1 MRAHGLTTSLLLAA
15 ILAPLTGFAQQ
26 QPGRFF
32 RPPADDPS
40 LSVLRDIFGNLV
52 DYVAG
57 NGSAAELANN
67 DTVIGAGFAVF
78 CTAVLTLGLLFVAYT
93 TITGIINTAHDGEF
107 LGRKMSSVWIPIRTA
122 AGSALLLPIAG
133 GFCLLQIIVMWM
145 AVQGIGAADAGWN
158 AMLARIDQKGMVGHP
173 NIPDARPLVANIFR
187 SELCMAAMNK
197 SYAESERTTRVNL
210 VKIPH
215 TEIVMVPT
223 DDLAGGTGTLGSSGL
238 FGINYKPVELKT
250 TSYSWETSDGYT
262 RNDVCG
268 TLEWEESAASEAG
281 NSRYINLASVYAAHG
296 QAVEEI
302 ILQMRPVAQAIVNGE
317 KPSNVAIS
325 EAAYRYE
332 NRLRDLSRNAIDS
345 IGSSSNDGFIR
356 YAKQGGFITAGTY
369 YNHIIALQDAVQLAV
384 NSFPTSK
391 SIDIDQK
398 ETSATLAGYRDA
410 MAVADEYLLKRAESG
425 QQAYKAE
432 RGGWGACSPIPT
444 TWEAVRKC
452 MSEPALWAISQ
463 ITENLAGSNTSH
475 VAQVKSIGDLIMT
488 AGWTIAGVNAL
499 SNGVAGSV
507 GGEAVSQ
514 GATAGFFSVSQ
525 FLEQL
530 TFLISFLVISLL
542 AAGAMMSFY
551 IPMIPFIAWITG
563 VIKWVVSVV
572 EAMISAPIWGAA
584 HIHPD
589 GDDAVGRAGPGYFII
604 LSMIMRPLLM
614 LFGLICSIAV
624 ANPIAHLVNGGYM
637 MAVSGAMHDSANGLG
652 ALVAYSVIYVIIMTT
667 VLHAVFS
674 LINWIPDM
682 VMRWMG
688 SAVGMHG
695 IADSEDRESRS
706 VFGMAAGRASG
717 AAGHGGGGGKRA
729 APPPS
734 GGGGDGGGGGGN
746 PPPKTAETHHQ
757 LKSNA

>member
-1 MRAHGLTTSLLLAA
+1 MRAYGLTTSLLLAA
-15 ILAPLTGFAQQ
+15 ILAPSTGLAQQ
-26 QPGRFF
+26 QPDRFF

-40 LSVLRDIFGNLV
+40 LTVLREIFGNLV

-57 NGSAAELANN
+57 NGSAADLANN

-93 TITGIINTAHDGEF
+93 TIVGIINTAHDGEF
-107 LGRKMSSVWIPIRTA
+107 LGKKMSSVWIPIRTA
-122 AGSALLLPIAG
+122 MGSALLLPMAG

-145 AVQGIGAADAGWN
+145 AVMGIGAADAGWN
-158 AMLARIDQKGMVGHP
+158 AMLTRIDQKGMVGHP
-173 NIPDARPLVANIFR
+173 NIPDARPLAANILR
-187 SELCMAAMNK
+187 SEVCMAAMNK
-197 SYAESERTTRVNL
+197 SYEESGRTTRVNL
-210 VKIPH
+210 VKIPR
-215 TEIVMVPT
+215 TETVMVPT
-223 DDLAGGTGTLGSSGL
+223 DDLAGTGTLGSSGL

-268 TLEWEESAASEAG
+268 TLDWEESAASEAG

-317 KPSNVAIS
+317 KPSHVAIS
-325 EAAYRYE
+325 EAAHRYE
-332 NRLRDLSRNAIDS
+332 NRLRDLSRSAINN
-345 IGSSSNDGFIR
+345 IGSASSDSFIR
-356 YAKQGGFITAGTY
+356 YAEEGGFITAGTY
-369 YNHIIALQDAVQLAV
+369 YNHIISLQDAVQLAV

-391 SIDIDQK
+391 SVDIDQK

-425 QQAYKAE
+425 QHAYRAE
-432 RGGWGACSPIPT
+432 RGGWGACTPLPT

-488 AGWTIAGVNAL
+488 AGWSIAGVNAL
-499 SNGVAGSV
+499 SNGVAGSL

-514 GATAGFFSVSQ
+514 GATVGFFSVSS

-530 TFLISFLVISLL
+530 TFLVSFLVISLL

-589 GDDAVGRAGPGYFII
+589 GDDAVGRAGPGYFIM

-637 MAVSGAMHDSANGLG
+637 MAVAGAMHDSANGLG

-695 IADSEDRESRS
+695 VADSEDRESRS
-706 VFGMAAGRASG
+706 VFSMAAGRVSG
-717 AAGHGGGGGKRA
+717 V
-729 APPPS
+729 S
-734 GGGGDGGGGGGN
+734 GGGGSAKRVASPPPDGGDSGGGN
-746 PPPKTAETHHQ
+746 GGGSSPPKTSETHHQ

>member
-1 MRAHGLTTSLLLAA
+1 MRAHGLPFSFLLTVL
-15 ILAPLTGFAQQ
+15 LAPLTGFAQQ
-26 QPGRFF
+26 QEPGRFF
-32 RPPADDPS
+32 RPPPDDPS
-40 LSVLRDIFGNLV
+40 LGVLREIFGNLV

-57 NGSAAELANN
+57 NATAAEMVNN

-78 CTAVLTLGLLFVAYT
+78 CTAVVTLGLLFVAYT

-107 LGRKMSSVWIPIRTA
+107 LGRKMSSVWIPIRMA
-122 AGSALLLPIAG
+122 VGSALLLPIAG
-133 GFCLLQIIVMWM
+133 GFCLLQILVMWM
-145 AVQGIGAADAGWN
+145 AVQGIGAASVGWN
-158 AMLARIDQKGMVGHP
+158 AMLAQVDQGGMVGHP
-173 NIPDARPLVANIFR
+173 NIPDARPMVANIFR

-197 SYAESERTTRVNL
+197 AYAESERSQRVNL
-210 VKIPH
+210 VKIPR
-215 TEIVMVPT
+215 TMSVMVPT
-223 DDLAGGTGTLGSSGL
+223 DDTANVNGLGGL
-238 FGINYKPVELKT
+238 FGISYKPVQLKT

-281 NSRYINLASVYAAHG
+281 NSRYINLTSVYAAHG

-317 KPSNVAIS
+317 KPSSVAIS

-332 NRLRDLSRNAIDS
+332 NRLRDLSRGAINS
-345 IGSSSNDGFIR
+345 IGTASNDGFIQ
-356 YAKQGGFITAGTY
+356 YAQRGGFITAGTY
-369 YNHIIALQDAVQLAV
+369 YNHIISLQDAVQLAV

-398 ETSATLAGYRDA
+398 ETHATLAGYRDA

-425 QQAYKAE
+425 QQGYEAE
-432 RGGWGACSPIPT
+432 RGGWGACTPIPT

-452 MSEPALWAISQ
+452 MSEPALYAISK
-463 ITENLAGSNTSH
+463 ITENLAGANTSH
-475 VAQVKSIGDLIMT
+475 VAQVKSIGDMIMN
-488 AGWTIAGVNAL
+488 AAWVIAGANAL
-499 SNGVAGSV
+499 TNGVAGSV
-507 GGEAVSQ
+507 GGEMVSQ
-514 GATAGFFSVSQ
+514 GGTAGFFSVSS

-563 VIKWVVSVV
+563 VIKWVISVV
-572 EAMISAPIWGAA
+572 EAMIAAPIWGAA

-589 GDDAVGRAGPGYFII
+589 GDDAVGRAGPGYFIL

-652 ALVAYSVIYVIIMTT
+652 ALVAYSVIYVVIMTT

-674 LINWIPDM
+674 LINWVPDT

-695 IADSEDRESRS
+695 VADSEDREARS
-706 VFGMAAGRASG
+706 VFGVAAGRASG
-717 AAGHGGGGGKRA
+717 VAGHGGGKRSSVGGDSGKGG
-729 APPPS
+729 S
-734 GGGGDGGGGGGN
+734 GGQGGGGSGGTT
-746 PPPKTAETHHQ
+746 KEEHHA
-757 LKSNA
+757 LRGA